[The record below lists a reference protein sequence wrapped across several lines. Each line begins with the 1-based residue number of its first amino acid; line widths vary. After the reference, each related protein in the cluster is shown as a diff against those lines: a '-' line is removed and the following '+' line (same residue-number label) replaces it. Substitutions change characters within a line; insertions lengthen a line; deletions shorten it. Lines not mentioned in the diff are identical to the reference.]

1 MNSSGSRNDCVLFY
15 GKPVK
20 EISYTNEWL
29 LVEESLVPLF
39 VMSVVV
45 GHLILLL
52 LGMSRRVAGDDD
64 LHLFMCSKS
73 FEATPE
79 MLNKKK
85 KNLMNRQKTERRLV
99 M

>member
-1 MNSSGSRNDCVLFY
+1 MVTGGGKSG
-15 GKPVK
+15 
-20 EISYTNEWL
+20 
-29 LVEESLVPLF
+29 F
-39 VMSVVV
+39 VMRMVV

-79 MLNKKK
+79 MPKKKK

>member
-1 MNSSGSRNDCVLFY
+1 MTVFY
-15 GKPVK
+15 FMVNPS

-39 VMSVVV
+39 VMRMVV

-79 MLNKKK
+79 MLNNKK
-85 KNLMNRQKTERRLV
+85 KNLMNRQKTEIRLV

>member
-1 MNSSGSRNDCVLFY
+1 MVTGGGKSG
-15 GKPVK
+15 
-20 EISYTNEWL
+20 
-29 LVEESLVPLF
+29 F
-39 VMSVVV
+39 VMRMVV

-79 MLNKKK
+79 MPKK